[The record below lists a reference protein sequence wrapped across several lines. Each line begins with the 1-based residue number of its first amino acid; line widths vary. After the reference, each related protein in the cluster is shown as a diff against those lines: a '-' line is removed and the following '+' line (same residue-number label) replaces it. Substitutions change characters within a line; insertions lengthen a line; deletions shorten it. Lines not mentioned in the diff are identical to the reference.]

1 LRQARIALRGI
12 VAEKEVPMTSAVDR
26 FFHSYV
32 EAFNRSLG
40 DAVDVE
46 GIRAH
51 FSDCFVGAGPQAAKC
66 GENGDEFAETLR
78 QGYAFYT
85 SIGTKAMAV
94 RGVTATPID
103 DTHQMARVDYR
114 ATYEKPSGEVVEID
128 FAVTYFLEA
137 RNDTFAIFGFVAGDE
152 MALYRELGLLPDAR
166 A

>member
-1 LRQARIALRGI
+1 
-12 VAEKEVPMTSAVDR
+12 MTEAVDR

-51 FSDCFVGAGPQAAKC
+51 FSDCFVAAGPQGARC
-66 GENGDEFAETLR
+66 GENGDELAETLR

-94 RGVTATPID
+94 RGVTATPIY
-103 DTHQMARVDYR
+103 DTHQMARVDFR
-114 ATYEKPSGEVVEID
+114 ASYEKPSGETVEID
-128 FAVTYFLEA
+128 FTVTYFLEA

-152 MALYRELGLLPDAR
+152 MALYREHGLLPESPG
-166 A
+166 